1 MELREIGPVSC
12 AKVFALFYGAIG
24 LIAGVIVAFVAAI
37 STAVGGGV
45 EQMSPLLG
53 GVFGVGAILFLPVL
67 YACFGAIGGLVFS
80 ALYNVIARAVGGI
93 QVTLQ

>member
-24 LIAGVIVAFVAAI
+24 LIAGVIVAFVA
-37 STAVGGGV
+37 TLGMAVGGGMEEV
-45 EQMSPLLG
+45 SPLLG
-53 GVFGVGAILFLPVL
+53 GVFGIGAIVFLPVL

-80 ALYNVIARAVGGI
+80 ALYNVIARTVGGI